1 MSKSLVDAIRR
12 GDVSGVRQLLSQGAD
27 PNWRLEEASDHGA
40 FFEDVTALMAA
51 VAAPRS
57 NVEIVQLLLEH
68 GGDLLALSAG
78 EVGATWYASGG
89 GTGYPMTQS
98 ERDALEPKHTFRNWG
113 GGNVEILKLLL
124 DSGGDPNESASNGR
138 SCVFEASAIGD
149 PQRLKLL
156 IERGATVGPVSSE
169 SSPSKFVADSLT
181 KMFGHDLDPEFL
193 SYMSGGA
200 QDMVPLFAASES
212 GNLDCVKLIVEAG
225 FPADFE
231 MNGTNALSEAGSVEV
246 VEYLRLKGVDSKQDY
261 FGFDRLDRAID
272 DNDLSMIRYL
282 AGKLDQERIQE
293 KLIVASG
300 VYMNPDAVR
309 VLLELGADANESF
322 PGYGSP
328 LHSAC
333 WQGDGNNGRPTEV
346 VAETI
351 NVLIDA
357 GADPNLLANGSRP
370 LHEAAFGDWGSPTA
384 VRILLSRGA
393 EVDATDDDGRTPLM
407 LAAEWGEVECVRLLL
422 AAGADRTLKDQT
434 EKTALDYAKV
444 RLGVWSKPRSE
455 SINGGQSKATE
466 TLGYNGEDVGMLA
479 LAEAQEI
486 VALLQS

>member
-27 PNWRLEEASDHGA
+27 PNWRLAAESVHGL
-40 FFEDVTALMAA
+40 FFADVTALMVA

-68 GGDLLALSAG
+68 GGDLFALSAV
-78 EVGATWYASGG
+78 EVSATWYASGG
-89 GTGYPMTQS
+89 GTDYPMTQA
-98 ERDALEPKHTFRNWG
+98 ERDALEPGHPFYGWG

-124 DSGGDPNESASNGR
+124 DSGGDPNESAPNGR
-138 SCVFEASAIGD
+138 SCVYEASAIGD
-149 PQRLKLL
+149 PQRLAIL
-156 IERGATVGPVSSE
+156 IERGAEVGPILPASSH
-169 SSPSKFVADSLT
+169 SNSFGASFSNI
-181 KMFGHDLDPEFL
+181 FGHDVVPGYLKYLPG
-193 SYMSGGA
+193 SVHQG
-200 QDMVPLFAASES
+200 VPLFAASAS
-212 GNLDCVKLIVEAG
+212 GSLECVKLIVEAG

-231 MNGTNALSEAGSVEV
+231 MNGTNALSEAQGLEV
-246 VEYLRLKGVDSKQDY
+246 VEYLYLKGVSLGQND
-261 FGFDRLDRAID
+261 FGFDIFDRAID
-272 DNDLSMIRYL
+272 DNNLSVLRFL
-282 AGKLDQERIQE
+282 AKRADRTTIQR

-328 LHSAC
+328 LHYAC

-393 EVDATDDDGRTPLM
+393 KVDATDDDGRTPLM

-422 AAGADRTLKDQT
+422 AAGADRTLKDHT

-455 SINGGQSKATE
+455 SFNGGQSKATE

>member
-27 PNWRLEEASDHGA
+27 PNWRLAAESDHGL
-40 FFEDVTALMAA
+40 FFADVTALMVA
-51 VAAPRS
+51 VATPKS
-57 NVEIVQLLLEH
+57 NVEIVKLLLEN
-68 GGDLLALSAG
+68 GGDLFALSAV
-78 EVGATWYASGG
+78 EVTPTWYASGG
-89 GTGYPMTQS
+89 GTDFPRGQA
-98 ERDALEPKHTFRNWG
+98 ERDALEPGHPDYGWG
-113 GGNVEILKLLL
+113 GGDVEILKLLL
-124 DSGGDPNESASNGR
+124 DSGGDPNESAPNGR
-138 SCVFEASAIGD
+138 TCVYEASAIGD
-149 PQRLKLL
+149 PQRLALL
-156 IERGATVGPVSSE
+156 IERGANVEPIFPASSH
-169 SSPSKFVADSLT
+169 PDSLGSPFSNI
-181 KMFGHDLDPEFL
+181 FGHDVEPGYLKYL
-193 SYMSGGA
+193 SSSRHQG
-200 QDMVPLFAASES
+200 VPLFAAAGS

-231 MNGTNALSEAGSVEV
+231 LNGTNALTEAQGLEV
-246 VEYLRLKGVDSKQDY
+246 VEYLYLNGVSLGQND
-261 FGFDRLDRAID
+261 FGFDILDRAID
-272 DNDLSMIRYL
+272 DNDLSVIRFL
-282 AGKLDQERIQE
+282 AERADRTTIQR

-300 VYMNPDAVR
+300 VRMNPDAVR
-309 VLLELGADANESF
+309 VLLELGADANESS

-328 LHSAC
+328 LHYAC
-333 WQGDGNNGRPTEV
+333 WQGDGDNGRPTEV

-422 AAGADRTLKDQT
+422 AAGADRTLKDHA

-455 SINGGQSKATE
+455 SFNEGQSKATE
-466 TLGYNGEDVGMLA
+466 MLGYNGEDLGMLA

>member
-1 MSKSLVDAIRR
+1 M
-12 GDVSGVRQLLSQGAD
+12 
-27 PNWRLEEASDHGA
+27 
-40 FFEDVTALMAA
+40 
-51 VAAPRS
+51 
-57 NVEIVQLLLEH
+57 
-68 GGDLLALSAG
+68 
-78 EVGATWYASGG
+78 
-89 GTGYPMTQS
+89 
-98 ERDALEPKHTFRNWG
+98 
-113 GGNVEILKLLL
+113 EILKLLL

>member
-68 GGDLLALSAG
+68 GGDLVALSAG

-246 VEYLRLKGVDSKQDY
+246 VEYLRLKGVSSKQDY

-282 AGKLDQERIQE
+282 AEKLDQERIQE

-300 VYMNPDAVR
+300 LYMNPEAVR
-309 VLLELGADANESF
+309 ILLEMGAKANEVSES
-322 PGYGSP
+322 YGSP

-370 LHEAAFGDWGSPTA
+370 LHEAVFGDWGSPTA
-384 VRILLSRGA
+384 VRVLLSRGA
-393 EVDATDDDGRTPLM
+393 QVNLTDEHGRTPLM
-407 LAAEWGEVECVRLLL
+407 LAAEHREAKCVRLLL
-422 AAGADRTLKDQT
+422 DSGADRNLKDRSR
-434 EKTALDYAKV
+434 KSALDYAKAD
-444 RLGVWSKPRSE
+444 LKFWSKRRSKVFQWGLRKLTE
-455 SINGGQSKATE
+455 ALSIDNDEMTKSA
-466 TLGYNGEDVGMLA
+466 V
-479 LAEAQEI
+479 AEAQEI
-486 VALLQS
+486 VNLLQS